1 MLAPVVAVPRLE
13 VFGVTVKVT
22 TIRVVAVVIVFVFVI
37 VFVVIVIVRFGSR
50 SHGRD
55 NVRGAD
61 IDDMGVT
68 SDTIV
73 PVIEV
78 NLAFGEQR
86 LQLSH
91 CYCVVLGV
99 V

>member
-1 MLAPVVAVPRLE
+1 MLILA
-13 VFGVTVKVT
+13 
-22 TIRVVAVVIVFVFVI
+22 IV

-73 PVIEV
+73 PVIKV